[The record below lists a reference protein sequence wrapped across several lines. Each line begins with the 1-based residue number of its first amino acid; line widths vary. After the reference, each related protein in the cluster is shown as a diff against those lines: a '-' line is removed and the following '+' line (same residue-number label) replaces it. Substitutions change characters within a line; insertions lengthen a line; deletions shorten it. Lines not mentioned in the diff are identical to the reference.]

1 MSNPNQAVEHTP
13 SGFSYSRLLAYGRR
27 YLWPTYLLAF
37 LFNLG
42 YGTSTG
48 VVPLVIRYL
57 FDEVL
62 PSADRT
68 RLYAAPA
75 VILVVIGLRALC
87 QYLGAYLSE
96 TVGQGITADLRAE
109 IAARVMVL
117 PQAYIDRG
125 SSSSLI
131 SRVLSD
137 VTLVKTGLVDGLTSL
152 AKDSLTLLVLV
163 LVAFYQDW
171 LLSLV
176 AFILFPLGV
185 WPVLRSSRKVR
196 RHSSRGQSSLARLAS
211 TLQEAVVGSRVVKVF
226 GMEGYELERF
236 ELENRSVLR
245 SALRTTRAK
254 LANQPLMELLGAAGF
269 SAVLLYGGE
278 AVIAGTRTTGS
289 FFAFL
294 TSLYLCYA
302 PFKGLAKANAVLQQG
317 VAAAGEVF
325 AILDTPPDPADPPQP
340 RPLGTFGGVLRAEA
354 VSFAYDQEPV
364 IRGLELEIPRGSTV
378 ALVGPSG
385 GGKSTIIDLFCR
397 FYDPT
402 AGRIS
407 IDGLDLREISLA
419 DLRSQISLVDQNTF
433 LFNDSVANN
442 IAYGHGFV
450 GRSGTAGQGALCAGG
465 PAGGA
470 GLSGREQA
478 GPEEIVAAAR
488 AANAHGFIENLADGY
503 DTLIGENGAMLSG
516 GQRQRIAIARALIK
530 NAPILFLDEATS
542 ALDSASE
549 QVVQEALDRLMANR
563 TTLVVAHRL
572 STVVNADRI
581 CVIAAGRLVESGQH
595 ADLLARGGVYAGLV
609 SSQFATA
616 EALSP

>member
-1 MSNPNQAVEHTP
+1 MSPPPPPPP
-13 SGFSYSRLLAYGRR
+13 SPAATAPGSTYRRLLAYGRP
-27 YLWPTYLLAF
+27 YLWPTFVLAF

-42 YGTSTG
+42 YGASTG

-57 FDEVL
+57 FDQVL

-68 RLYAAPA
+68 RLYAAPV
-75 VILVVIGLRALC
+75 VILVVISLRALC
-87 QYLGAYLSE
+87 QYLGSLLSE

-109 IAARVMVL
+109 LAARVMVL
-117 PQAYIDRG
+117 PQAYIDR
-125 SSSSLI
+125 SSSSGLI
-131 SRVLSD
+131 SRLLSD
-137 VTLVKTGLVDGLTSL
+137 VTLVKTGIVDGLTSL

-196 RHSSRGQSSLARLAS
+196 RHSSRGQSSLARLAGI
-211 TLQEAVVGSRVVKVF
+211 LQEAVVGSRVVKVF

-236 ELENRSVLR
+236 QQENRSVLH

-269 SAVLLYGGE
+269 SAVLVYGGE

-294 TSLYLCYA
+294 ASLYLCYA

-317 VAAAGEVF
+317 VAASRDLF
-325 AILDTPPDPADPPQP
+325 AILDTAPDPADPPQP
-340 RPLGTFGGVLRAEA
+340 RPMGPFRRALRAEA
-354 VSFAYDQEPV
+354 VGFSYGQEPV
-364 IRGLELEIPRGSTV
+364 IRNLSLEIPYGSTV

-397 FYDPT
+397 FYDPG
-402 AGRIS
+402 AGRLS
-407 IDGLDLREISLA
+407 IDGLDLREVSLV

-433 LFNDSVANN
+433 LFNDTVANN
-442 IAYGHGFV
+442 IAYGHGDGLALSRGGDV
-450 GRSGTAGQGALCAGG
+450 GASRQEVG
-465 PAGGA
+465 
-470 GLSGREQA
+470 
-478 GPEEIVAAAR
+478 AAAR
-488 AANAHGFIENLADGY
+488 AANAHGFIEQLSEGY

-530 NAPILFLDEATS
+530 NAPILLLDEATS

-549 QVVQEALDRLMANR
+549 QVVQEALERLMANR

-581 CVIAAGRLVESGQH
+581 CVVVGGQVVETGRHGE
-595 ADLLARGGVYAGLV
+595 LLARGGVYAGLV

-616 EALSP
+616 AAISPP